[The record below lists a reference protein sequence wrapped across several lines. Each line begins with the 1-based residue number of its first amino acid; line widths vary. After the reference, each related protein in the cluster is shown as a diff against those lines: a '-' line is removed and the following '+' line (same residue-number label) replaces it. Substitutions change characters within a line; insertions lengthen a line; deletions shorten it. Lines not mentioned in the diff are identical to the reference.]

1 MSNTVSADDLLDMLA
16 IAQLMQNWGTWRD
29 AGDWDNLRT
38 CYTPDATMVTTWFD
52 GPASGF
58 IDSSIKMR
66 TTQPKDMG
74 VHHVIG
80 GTTSHVKGDRATA
93 ETRIMILLRGLIHG
107 KLVDVTVF
115 GRFFDF
121 LVKSHAQWRIQRREP
136 IYDKD
141 SLRTVDPSETV
152 QLDAVE
158 LARFPLAFRHLAYVQ
173 CSEGA
178 TFTTTIPEP
187 YSAEEKAM
195 YQRGRAWLDGASTC
209 ATSQSSSSSMDAS
222 HSESWAHA

>member
-1 MSNTVSADDLLDMLA
+1 MPNTVSADDLLDKLA

-29 AGDWDNLRT
+29 AGDWDRLTT
-38 CYTPDATMVTTWFD
+38 CYTSDATMVTTWFD

-58 IDSSIKMR
+58 IDSSLKMR
-66 TTQPKDMG
+66 ATQPKDRG
-74 VHHVIG
+74 VHHIIG

-93 ETRIMILLRGLIHG
+93 ETRITILLRGVIHD
-107 KLVDVTVF
+107 KLVDITVL

-121 LVKSHAQWRIQRREP
+121 LVKSHAQWRIQRRQP

-141 SLRTVDPSETV
+141 SLQAVDPSGPV

-178 TFTTTIPEP
+178 TFTTTIAEP
-187 YSAEEKAM
+187 YSNAEKAM
-195 YQRGRAWLDGASTC
+195 YQHGRAWLEGASV
-209 ATSQSSSSSMDAS
+209 
-222 HSESWAHA
+222 WPK